1 MSLLLLFHGSG
12 EGGGDAVTATTWC
25 TIRDALSAAFIA
37 ATPGVLPAYGFDHAN
52 KRYPIEMWAGSLGAN
67 STLLRRFQWRR
78 ANLEQPAYLDAGT
91 VQWNET
97 STLTITY
104 PVLPA
109 LYGNADLDEIERVM
123 RRDAKQLRDIIA
135 SPGQLVSG
143 QEVGR
148 VSVLEP
154 ETAGPVWYQRLT
166 VLFVYQETQVLA

>member
-1 MSLLLLFHGSG
+1 MSLLLLLGGS
-12 EGGGDAVTATTWC
+12 EGGGSSASVTTTWC
-25 TIRDALSAAFIA
+25 SIRDALSAAFIA
-37 ATPGVLPAYGFDHAN
+37 ATPGVLPTYRFDHAV

-78 ANLEQPAYLDAGT
+78 ANLEQPPYFASDA
-91 VQWNET
+91 VEWNET
-97 STLTITY
+97 STLTIAY

-154 ETAGPVWYQRLT
+154 ETVGPVWYQRIT
-166 VLFVYQETQVLA
+166 VLFIYQETQVL